1 MNELDLQQILD
12 TLNAI
17 DDVEPIIA
25 LQHNHEDL
33 KPPQDHCS

>member
-17 DDVEPIIA
+17 DDVEPIIE
-25 LQHNHEDL
+25 LQQNSKDL
-33 KPPQDHCS
+33 QTPQDLYK